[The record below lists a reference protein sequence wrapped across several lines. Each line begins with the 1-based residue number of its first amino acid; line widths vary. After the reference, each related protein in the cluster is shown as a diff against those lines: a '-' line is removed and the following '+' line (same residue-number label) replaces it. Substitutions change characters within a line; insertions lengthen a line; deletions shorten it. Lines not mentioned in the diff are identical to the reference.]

1 MPDTRLFRLQKFSLT
16 QEHSALKIGTDAVL
30 LGCSVDIPEHKNER
44 TDDKPE
50 EQDQRT
56 SKKISILDI
65 GTGCGIILLMLA
77 QKALE
82 AGYSRIELTGIDIDS
97 GSIADARTNAE
108 LFAQSFGFS
117 KQYSSTGDS
126 SNDLSYIKAAGFPA
140 CSQSSYDEKCPE
152 RTTIL
157 DIHLDCIS
165 LQDHVRTCRR
175 QYDLIVSNPPF
186 FINSLKSSGSGDKIA
201 KHNDTLPQKDL
212 AEGVGKLLAPNGSF
226 HLILP
231 PNEAQGF
238 TKLCCSEQK
247 VLNKECSAVN
257 GNLTIKSIIAF
268 KTTAAKPA
276 KRLVLQFQN
285 CSNQQTLS
293 ESQAERGNTVGM
305 DKCTIAVENGE
316 NRELEER
323 EMVMMRSNENGKG
336 PATTGSK
343 KEAFTQEYLSF
354 VKDFLLY

>member
-30 LGCSVDIPEHKNER
+30 LGCSVDIPEYE
-44 TDDKPE
+44 KPLADSIPASTNKQHSE
-50 EQDQRT
+50 EQNKRIT
-56 SKKISILDI
+56 NRISILDV
-65 GTGCGIILLMLA
+65 GTGNGIILLMLA
-77 QKALE
+77 QKAIE
-82 AGYSRIELTGIDIDS
+82 AGFSEIELTGIDIDS
-97 GSIADARTNAE
+97 GSISDARTNAR

-117 KQYSSTGDS
+117 ASLSSTGDS
-126 SNDLSYIKAAGFPA
+126 SNDLSYIKTAG
-140 CSQSSYDEKCPE
+140 CPE
-152 RTTIL
+152 ITARL
-157 DIHLDCIS
+157 DIHLNCIS
-165 LQDHVRTCRR
+165 LQDYARTCRR

-186 FINSLKSSGSGDKIA
+186 FINSLKSASNEEKIA

-231 PNEAQGF
+231 PNEAQCF
-238 TKLCCSEQK
+238 MKLCCSEQK
-247 VLNKECSAVN
+247 VLNKECSTVN
-257 GNLTIKSIIAF
+257 GNLTIKSITAF

-293 ESQAERGNTVGM
+293 ESQAERVNTVGV
-305 DKCTIAVENGE
+305 DECTIAVENGE

-323 EMVMMRSNENGKG
+323 EIVMMRSNKDGKG

>member
-16 QEHSALKIGTDAVL
+16 QEHSALRIGTDAVL

-44 TDDKPE
+44 TYDKPE

-82 AGYSRIELTGIDIDS
+82 AGYRRIELTGIDIDS
-97 GSIADARTNAE
+97 GSIADACANAE

-117 KQYSSTGDS
+117 ASLSSTGDS
-126 SNDLSYIKAAGFPA
+126 SNDLSYSKPVGNR
-140 CSQSSYDEKCPE
+140 PE

-165 LQDHVRTCRR
+165 LQDYARTCRG

-186 FINSLKSSGSGDKIA
+186 FINSLKSASNEEKIA

-231 PNEAQGF
+231 PNEAQCF
-238 TKLCCSEQK
+238 MKLCCSEQK
-247 VLNKECSAVN
+247 VLNKECSTVN
-257 GNLTIKSIIAF
+257 GNLTIKSITAF

-276 KRLVLQFQN
+276 KRWVLKFRN
-285 CSNQQTLS
+285 CSNQRTLS
-293 ESQAERGNTVGM
+293 ESQAERMITAGVNE
-305 DKCTIAVENGE
+305 CTIAVENDE
-316 NRELEER
+316 CREAELR
-323 EMVMMRSNENGKG
+323 EMVMMRYGEDGKG
-336 PATTGSK
+336 PATTSSK

>member
-30 LGCSVDIPEHKNER
+30 LGCSVNMPEYEKPLADSIPASTNKQHS
-44 TDDKPE
+44 E
-50 EQDQRT
+50 EQNKRIT
-56 SKKISILDI
+56 NKISILDV
-65 GTGCGIILLMLA
+65 GTGNGIILLMLA
-77 QKALE
+77 QKAIE
-82 AGYSRIELTGIDIDS
+82 AGFSEIELTGIDIDS
-97 GSIADARTNAE
+97 GSISDARTNAE

-117 KQYSSTGDS
+117 ASLSSTGDS
-126 SNDLSYIKAAGFPA
+126 SNDLSYSKP
-140 CSQSSYDEKCPE
+140 DENRPE

-165 LQDHVRTCRR
+165 LQDYARTCRR

-212 AEGVGKLLAPNGSF
+212 AQGIEQLLAPGGRC
-226 HLILP
+226 HVILP
-231 PNEAQGF
+231 PAEAQQF
-238 TKLCCSEQK
+238 IKLLTKDRAL
-247 VLNKECSAVN
+247 L
-257 GNLTIKSIIAF
+257 LKSKLAF
-268 KTTAAKPA
+268 KTTAVKPA

-285 CSNQQTLS
+285 CSNPQTLS
-293 ESQAERGNTVGM
+293 ESQAERVNTVGV
-305 DKCTIAVENGE
+305 DECTIAVEKGE

-323 EMVMMRSNENGKG
+323 EMVMMRSNKDGKG

>member
-56 SKKISILDI
+56 LKKISILDI

-117 KQYSSTGDS
+117 VSLSSTGDS
-126 SNDLSYIKAAGFPA
+126 SNDLSYSKP
-140 CSQSSYDEKCPE
+140 DENRPE
-152 RTTIL
+152 RTKIL

-165 LQDHVRTCRR
+165 LQDYARTCRR

-212 AEGVGKLLAPNGSF
+212 AQGIEQLLAPGGNC
-226 HLILP
+226 HVILP
-231 PNEAQGF
+231 PAEAQQF
-238 TKLCCSEQK
+238 IKLLTKDRAL
-247 VLNKECSAVN
+247 L
-257 GNLTIKSIIAF
+257 LKSKLAF

-293 ESQAERGNTVGM
+293 ESQAERVNTVGV
-305 DKCTIAVENGE
+305 DECTIAVENGE

-323 EMVMMRSNENGKG
+323 EMVMMRSNKDGKG

>member
-44 TDDKPE
+44 TYDKPE

-65 GTGCGIILLMLA
+65 GTGCGIILFMLA
-77 QKALE
+77 QKAIE
-82 AGYSRIELTGIDIDS
+82 AGCSHIELTGIDIDS
-97 GSIADARTNAE
+97 GSISDARTNAE

-117 KQYSSTGDS
+117 ASLSSTCDS
-126 SNDLSYIKAAGFPA
+126 SNDLSYSKP
-140 CSQSSYDEKCPE
+140 DENRPE

-165 LQDHVRTCRR
+165 LQDYTKTSRR

-186 FINSLKSSGSGDKIA
+186 FINSLKSSSGGDKIA
-201 KHNDTLPQKDL
+201 KHNYTLPQKDL
-212 AEGVGKLLAPNGSF
+212 AQGIEQLLAPGGRCHIILPPAEAQQFIKLLANDRALLLLS
-226 HLILP
+226 
-231 PNEAQGF
+231 
-238 TKLCCSEQK
+238 KL
-247 VLNKECSAVN
+247 
-257 GNLTIKSIIAF
+257 AF

-293 ESQAERGNTVGM
+293 EIQAERMITAGVNE
-305 DKCTIAVENGE
+305 CTIAVENNE
-316 NRELEER
+316 SQKVQLR
-323 EMVMMRSNENGKG
+323 EMVMMRSGEDGKG
-336 PATTGSK
+336 PAATSSK
-343 KEAFTQEYLSF
+343 KEAFTEEYLSF

>member
-1 MPDTRLFRLQKFSLT
+1 MPSTELFKFKKFSLT
-16 QEHSALKIGTDAVL
+16 QEHSALRIGTDAVL
-30 LGCSVDIPEHKNER
+30 LGCSVDLNKPATECSLWQESLPGSSNEQ
-44 TDDKPE
+44 KPG
-50 EQDQRT
+50 DSIR
-56 SKKISILDI
+56 ILDI

-82 AGYSRIELTGIDIDS
+82 AGYRRIELTGIDIDS
-97 GSIADARTNAE
+97 GSIADACANAE

-117 KQYSSTGDS
+117 KQYSSTGDGF
-126 SNDLSYIKAAGFPA
+126 NDLSYIRTAGCSD
-140 CSQSSYDEKCPE
+140 CSQSCSDGSCPE
-152 RTTIL
+152 ITARL
-157 DIHLDCIS
+157 EIHLDCIS
-165 LQDHVRTCRR
+165 LQDHARTCRR

-186 FINSLKSSGSGDKIA
+186 FINSLKSSSNGDKIA

-212 AEGVGKLLAPNGSF
+212 AQGIEQLLAPGGNC
-226 HLILP
+226 HVILP
-231 PNEAQGF
+231 PAEAQQF
-238 TKLCCSEQK
+238 IKLMTKDRAL
-247 VLNKECSAVN
+247 L
-257 GNLTIKSIIAF
+257 LKSKLAF
-268 KTTAAKPA
+268 KTTAVKPA

-293 ESQAERGNTVGM
+293 ESQAERVNTAGV
-305 DKCTIAVENGE
+305 DECTIAVENGE

-323 EMVMMRSNENGKG
+323 EMVMMRSNRDGKG

>member
-50 EQDQRT
+50 EQDQRN

-117 KQYSSTGDS
+117 VSLSSTCDS
-126 SNDLSYIKAAGFPA
+126 SNDLSYSKP
-140 CSQSSYDEKCPE
+140 DENRPE

-165 LQDHVRTCRR
+165 LQDYARTCRR

-212 AEGVGKLLAPNGSF
+212 AQGIEQLLAPGGNC
-226 HLILP
+226 HVILP
-231 PNEAQGF
+231 PAEAQQF
-238 TKLCCSEQK
+238 IKLLTKDRAL
-247 VLNKECSAVN
+247 L
-257 GNLTIKSIIAF
+257 LKSKLAF
-268 KTTAAKPA
+268 KTTAVKPA

-285 CSNQQTLS
+285 CSNPQTLS
-293 ESQAERGNTVGM
+293 ESQAERVNTVGV
-305 DKCTIAVENGE
+305 DECTIAVENGE

-323 EMVMMRSNENGKG
+323 EMVMMRSNREGKG

>member
-97 GSIADARTNAE
+97 GSISDARTNAE
-108 LFAQSFGFS
+108 RFAQSFGFS
-117 KQYSSTGDS
+117 VSLSSTCDS
-126 SNDLSYIKAAGFPA
+126 SNDLSYSKP
-140 CSQSSYDEKCPE
+140 DENRPE

-165 LQDHVRTCRR
+165 LQDYARTCRR

-212 AEGVGKLLAPNGSF
+212 AQGIEQLLAPGGNC
-226 HLILP
+226 HVILP
-231 PNEAQGF
+231 PAEAQQF
-238 TKLCCSEQK
+238 IKLLTKDRAL
-247 VLNKECSAVN
+247 L
-257 GNLTIKSIIAF
+257 LKSKLAF
-268 KTTAAKPA
+268 KTTAVKPA

-285 CSNQQTLS
+285 CSNPQTLS
-293 ESQAERGNTVGM
+293 ESQAERVNTVGV
-305 DKCTIAVENGE
+305 DECTIAVENGE

-323 EMVMMRSNENGKG
+323 EMVMMRSNREGKG

>member
-82 AGYSRIELTGIDIDS
+82 AGYNRIELTGIDIDS
-97 GSIADARTNAE
+97 GSIADARTNAD

-117 KQYSSTGDS
+117 KQYSSTGDGF
-126 SNDLSYIKAAGFPA
+126 NDLSYIKTAGCHEITA
-140 CSQSSYDEKCPE
+140 RLE
-152 RTTIL
+152 
-157 DIHLDCIS
+157 IHLNCIS
-165 LQDHVRTCRR
+165 LQDHARTCQR

-186 FINSLKSSGSGDKIA
+186 FINSLKSSSGGDKIA

-212 AEGVGKLLAPNGSF
+212 AQGIEKLLAPGGRC
-226 HLILP
+226 HVILP
-231 PNEAQGF
+231 PAEAQQF
-238 TKLCCSEQK
+238 IKLMTKDRAL
-247 VLNKECSAVN
+247 L
-257 GNLTIKSIIAF
+257 LKSKLAF
-268 KTTAAKPA
+268 KTTAVKPA

-285 CSNQQTLS
+285 CNKPQTLS
-293 ESQAERGNTVGM
+293 ESQAERVNTVGV
-305 DKCTIAVENGE
+305 DECTIAVENGE

-323 EMVMMRSNENGKG
+323 EMVMMRSNRDGKG
-336 PATTGSK
+336 PAATSSK

>member
-30 LGCSVDIPEHKNER
+30 LGCSVNMPEYEKPLADSIPASTNKQHS
-44 TDDKPE
+44 E
-50 EQDQRT
+50 EQNKRIT
-56 SKKISILDI
+56 NRISILDV
-65 GTGCGIILLMLA
+65 GTGSGIILLMLA

-117 KQYSSTGDS
+117 ASLSSTCDS

-140 CSQSSYDEKCPE
+140 CSQSNYDEKCPE

-165 LQDHVRTCRR
+165 LQDYARTCRR

-212 AEGVGKLLAPNGSF
+212 AQGIEQLLAPGGSC
-226 HLILP
+226 HVILP
-231 PNEAQGF
+231 PAEAQQF
-238 TKLCCSEQK
+238 IKLLTKDRAL
-247 VLNKECSAVN
+247 L
-257 GNLTIKSIIAF
+257 LKSKLAF

-293 ESQAERGNTVGM
+293 ESQAERVNTVGV
-305 DKCTIAVENGE
+305 DECTIAVENGE

-323 EMVMMRSNENGKG
+323 EMVMMRSNKDGKG

-343 KEAFTQEYLSF
+343 KEAFTREYLSF

>member
-117 KQYSSTGDS
+117 ASLSSTCDS
-126 SNDLSYIKAAGFPA
+126 SNDLSYSKP
-140 CSQSSYDEKCPE
+140 DENRPE
-152 RTTIL
+152 RTKIL

-165 LQDHVRTCRR
+165 LQDYTKTSRR

-212 AEGVGKLLAPNGSF
+212 AQGIEQLLAPGGNC
-226 HLILP
+226 HVILP
-231 PNEAQGF
+231 PAEAQQF
-238 TKLCCSEQK
+238 IKLMTKDRAL
-247 VLNKECSAVN
+247 L
-257 GNLTIKSIIAF
+257 LKSKLAF

-285 CSNQQTLS
+285 CSNPQTLS
-293 ESQAERGNTVGM
+293 ESQAERVNTVGV

-323 EMVMMRSNENGKG
+323 EMVMMRSNKDGKG
-336 PATTGSK
+336 PAATSLK
-343 KEAFTQEYLSF
+343 KEAFTHEYLSF

>member
-56 SKKISILDI
+56 LKKISILDI

-117 KQYSSTGDS
+117 VSLSSTCDS
-126 SNDLSYIKAAGFPA
+126 SNDLSYSKP
-140 CSQSSYDEKCPE
+140 DENRPE

-165 LQDHVRTCRR
+165 LQDYARTCRR

-212 AEGVGKLLAPNGSF
+212 AQGIEQLLAPGGNC
-226 HLILP
+226 HVILP
-231 PNEAQGF
+231 PAEAQQF
-238 TKLCCSEQK
+238 IKLLTKDRAL
-247 VLNKECSAVN
+247 L
-257 GNLTIKSIIAF
+257 LKSKLAF
-268 KTTAAKPA
+268 KTTAVKPA

-285 CSNQQTLS
+285 CSNPQTLS
-293 ESQAERGNTVGM
+293 ESQAERVNTVGV
-305 DKCTIAVENGE
+305 DECTIAVENGE

-323 EMVMMRSNENGKG
+323 EMVMMRSNREGKG

>member
-82 AGYSRIELTGIDIDS
+82 AGYSRIELNGIDIDS

-117 KQYSSTGDS
+117 ASLSSTGDS
-126 SNDLSYIKAAGFPA
+126 SNDLSYSKPVGN
-140 CSQSSYDEKCPE
+140 CPE
-152 RTTIL
+152 RTAIL

-165 LQDHVRTCRR
+165 LQDHARTCRR

-186 FINSLKSSGSGDKIA
+186 FINSLKSSSGGDKIA

-212 AEGVGKLLAPNGSF
+212 AQGIEQLLAPGGRC
-226 HLILP
+226 HIILP
-231 PNEAQGF
+231 PAEAQQF
-238 TKLCCSEQK
+238 IKLLTKDRAL
-247 VLNKECSAVN
+247 L
-257 GNLTIKSIIAF
+257 LKSKLAF

-293 ESQAERGNTVGM
+293 ESQAERVNTVGV
-305 DKCTIAVENGE
+305 DKCTIAVENGA
-316 NRELEER
+316 NRELEES
-323 EMVMMRSNENGKG
+323 EMVMMRSNKDGKG
-336 PATTGSK
+336 PAATSSK